1 MAGSRE
7 RAQRNR
13 DIRDSEHCLD
23 IIATSRLAFSMGR
36 DGELPQYEAILR
48 KTDTGLTLAP
58 NSNDRILGL
67 LSAAGVFCIWSGFL
81 VFSRAGMQ
89 SGLTPFDLTA
99 LRFVVAGA
107 LILPFA
113 IEWWPRHL
121 PLHATLAMSI
131 CGPGALYSILMYF
144 GLKGSSAAYGGVFAN
159 GTLPM
164 FTILLGF
171 LFARRAPSRQQ
182 LVAVLILAVG
192 AVLIG
197 VPGLRAGGSSVVSA
211 IAFFLAASAVLSI
224 YVLGVKHWQVE
235 ARQALALVSL
245 PNAVFFLPAWFFL
258 LPSTIHDVPWSTIL
272 LQAAFQGLGPG
283 FLAVI
288 LFSISARILGPTP
301 SAGLAAAVPASAT
314 LLAIP
319 VLGEIPTGIEWIGIA
334 IVTAGLVLLLGG

>member
-1 MAGSRE
+1 MHNNPGKSDAAST
-7 RAQRNR
+7 A
-13 DIRDSEHCLD
+13 
-23 IIATSRLAFSMGR
+23 AA
-36 DGELPQYEAILR
+36 
-48 KTDTGLTLAP
+48 K
-58 NSNDRILGL
+58 SNERILGF

-81 VFSRAGMQ
+81 VFSRAGVQ

-99 LRFVVAGA
+99 LRFLVAGA

-113 IEWWPRHL
+113 ASWWPRHL
-121 PLHATLAMSI
+121 PLHATLLMSI

-144 GLKGSSAAYGGVFAN
+144 GLKHSSAAYGGVFAN
-159 GTLPM
+159 GTLPV

-171 LFARRAPSRQQ
+171 FFARQVPSRRQ
-182 LVAVLILAVG
+182 LVAVLILVVG

-197 VPGLRAGGSSVVSA
+197 VPGLRSGGSSVVSA

-224 YVLGVKHWQVE
+224 YFLGVRQWQVGPRE
-235 ARQALALVSL
+235 ALALVSL
-245 PNAVFFLPAWFFL
+245 PNAVIFLPVWFFL
-258 LPSTIHDVPWSTIL
+258 LPSTIHQAPWSTIL

-314 LLAIP
+314 LLAMP
-319 VLGEIPTGIEWIGIA
+319 VLGEIPTEIEWVGIA
-334 IVTAGLVLLLGG
+334 IVTAGLVLLLSGRP

>member
-1 MAGSRE
+1 VHK
-7 RAQRNR
+7 
-13 DIRDSEHCLD
+13 DIL
-23 IIATSRLAFSMGR
+23 G
-36 DGELPQYEAILR
+36 G
-48 KTDTGLTLAP
+48 GLTLAP
-58 NSNDRILGL
+58 KSNERILGL
-67 LSAAGVFCIWSGFL
+67 LSGAGVFCIWSGFL

-99 LRFVVAGA
+99 LRFLVASA

-113 IEWWPRHL
+113 IAWWPRHL
-121 PLHATLAMSI
+121 PLHATLSMSI
-131 CGPGALYSILMYF
+131 CGPGALYNVLMYF
-144 GLKGSSAAYGGVFAN
+144 GLKDSSAAYGGVFAN
-159 GTLPM
+159 GSLPI
-164 FTILLGF
+164 FTSLLGF
-171 LFARRAPSRQQ
+171 LFARRVPSWRQ
-182 LVAVLILAVG
+182 LIAVLILVAG

-197 VPGLRAGGSSVVSA
+197 IPGLRAGGNSVVSA

-224 YVLGVKHWQVE
+224 YVMGVKHWQIE

-245 PNAVFFLPAWFFL
+245 PNAIFFLPVWLFF
-258 LPSTIHDVPWSTIL
+258 LPSTIQDAPWSTIL

-319 VLGEIPTGIEWIGIA
+319 VLAEIPTGIEWIGIA
-334 IVTAGLVLLLGG
+334 IVTAGLVLLLTAQPESRSLSK

>member
-1 MAGSRE
+1 M
-7 RAQRNR
+7 
-13 DIRDSEHCLD
+13 
-23 IIATSRLAFSMGR
+23 
-36 DGELPQYEAILR
+36 
-48 KTDTGLTLAP
+48 DTGLTLAAK
-58 NSNDRILGL
+58 SNERILGL

-99 LRFVVAGA
+99 LRFLVASA

-113 IEWWPRHL
+113 IAWWPRHL
-121 PLHATLAMSI
+121 PLHATLSMSI
-131 CGPGALYSILMYF
+131 FGPGALYSVLMYF
-144 GLKGSSAAYGGVFAN
+144 GLKDSSAAYGAVFAN
-159 GTLPM
+159 GSLPI

-171 LFARRAPSRQQ
+171 FFTRRVPPRRQ
-182 LVAVLILAVG
+182 LIAVLILVVG

-197 VPGLRAGGSSVVSA
+197 VPGLRTGGTSVVSA

-224 YVLGVKHWQVE
+224 YVVGVKHWQVE
-235 ARQALALVSL
+235 PRQALALVSL
-245 PNAVFFLPAWFFL
+245 PNAVLFLPVWFFF
-258 LPSTIHDVPWSTIL
+258 LPSTIQDVPWSTVL

-319 VLGEIPTGIEWIGIA
+319 VLAEIPTGIEWIGIA
-334 IVTAGLVLLLGG
+334 IVTAGLVLLLRGQPETRSLSK

>member
-1 MAGSRE
+1 MHKDPE
-7 RAQRNR
+7 K
-13 DIRDSEHCLD
+13 LD
-23 IIATSRLAFSMGR
+23 A
-36 DGELPQYEAILR
+36 
-48 KTDTGLTLAP
+48 GLTLAAK
-58 NSNDRILGL
+58 SNERILGL

-99 LRFVVAGA
+99 LRFLVTGA

-113 IEWWPRHL
+113 MAWWPRHL
-121 PLHATLAMSI
+121 PLHATLSMSI
-131 CGPGALYSILMYF
+131 FGPGALYSVLMYF
-144 GLKGSSAAYGGVFAN
+144 GLKDSSAAYGGVFAN
-159 GTLPM
+159 GTLPI

-171 LFARRAPSRQQ
+171 VFARRVPSGRQ
-182 LVAVLILAVG
+182 LIAVLILVVG

-197 VPGLRAGGSSVVSA
+197 VPGLRTGGNSVVSA

-224 YVLGVKHWQVE
+224 YFVGVKHWQVE
-235 ARQALALVSL
+235 PRQALALVSL
-245 PNAVFFLPAWFFL
+245 PNAVLFLPVWFFF
-258 LPSTIHDVPWSTIL
+258 LPSTIQDVPWSTVL

-288 LFSISARILGPTP
+288 LFAISARILGPTP

-319 VLGEIPTGIEWIGIA
+319 VLAEIPTGIEWIGIA
-334 IVTAGLVLLLGG
+334 IVTAGLVLLLRGQPETRRLSK